1 MKNNVIKVDFG
12 GNPEL
17 NIDKIYNDLDP
28 ILNELTDVACNSLG
42 EEEGCLYIQALSE
55 SIHKVADKLASK
67 VEVTQNIELSMEN
80 GDTILITR
88 DNGEIE

>member
-1 MKNNVIKVDFG
+1 MKNNVIKADFG

-17 NIDKIYNDLDP
+17 NVDKLYNDLDP

-42 EEEGCLYIQALSE
+42 EEVGCLYVQALSD

-67 VEVTQNIELSMEN
+67 VEVSQDIELSMEN
-80 GDTILITR
+80 GDTITITK
-88 DNGEIE
+88 DNTEK

>member
-1 MKNNVIKVDFG
+1 MKNNVIKADFG

-17 NIDKIYNDLDP
+17 NIDKLYNDLDP

-67 VEVTQNIELSMEN
+67 VEVKQNIVLSMDN
-80 GDTILITR
+80 GDIIDLSLET
-88 DNGEIE
+88 NE

>member
-1 MKNNVIKVDFG
+1 MKNNVIKADFG

-17 NIDKIYNDLDP
+17 NIDKLYNDLDP

-42 EEEGCLYIQALSE
+42 EEQGCLYIQALSE

-67 VEVTQNIELSMEN
+67 VEITQNIELYMDN
-80 GDTILITR
+80 GDTVTITK
-88 DNGEIE
+88 DNTEN

>member
-1 MKNNVIKVDFG
+1 MNNVIKADFG
-12 GNPEL
+12 GNPEPD
-17 NIDKIYNDLDP
+17 IDKLYDDLDP

-42 EEEGCLYIQALSE
+42 EEEGGLYVQALSE

-67 VEVTQNIELSMEN
+67 VEFTQDIELSMEN

-88 DNGEIE
+88 DNGEVE

>member
-1 MKNNVIKVDFG
+1 MKNNVIKADFG

-17 NIDKIYNDLDP
+17 NIDKLYNDLDP
-28 ILNELTDVACNSLG
+28 ILNELTEVACNSLG

-67 VEVTQNIELSMEN
+67 VEITQNIVLSMDN
-80 GDTILITR
+80 GDTVTITK
-88 DNGEIE
+88 DNTEN

>member
-1 MKNNVIKVDFG
+1 MKNNVIKADFG

-17 NIDKIYNDLDP
+17 NIDKLYNDLDP

-67 VEVTQNIELSMEN
+67 VEVKQNVVLSMDN
-80 GDTILITR
+80 GDIIDLSLET
-88 DNGEIE
+88 NE

>member
-1 MKNNVIKVDFG
+1 MKNNVIKADFG

-17 NIDKIYNDLDP
+17 NIDKLYNDLDP

-67 VEVTQNIELSMEN
+67 VEVKQNVVLSMDN
-80 GDTILITR
+80 GDIIDLTLET
-88 DNGEIE
+88 NE

>member
-1 MKNNVIKVDFG
+1 MKNNVIQADFG

-17 NIDKIYNDLDP
+17 NIDKLYNDLDP

-42 EEEGCLYIQALSE
+42 EEQGCLYIQALSE

-67 VEVTQNIELSMEN
+67 VEITQNIELYMDN
-80 GDTILITR
+80 GDTVTITK
-88 DNGEIE
+88 DNTEN

>member
-1 MKNNVIKVDFG
+1 MKNNVIKADFG

-17 NIDKIYNDLDP
+17 NIDKLYNDLDP
-28 ILNELTDVACNSLG
+28 LLNELTDVACNSLG

-67 VEVTQNIELSMEN
+67 VEVKQNVVLSMDN
-80 GDTILITR
+80 GDIIDLSLET
-88 DNGEIE
+88 NE

>member
-1 MKNNVIKVDFG
+1 MKNNVIKADFG

-17 NIDKIYNDLDP
+17 NIDKLYNDLDP

-67 VEVTQNIELSMEN
+67 VEVTQNVELSMEN

>member
-1 MKNNVIKVDFG
+1 MKNNVIQANFG

-17 NIDKIYNDLDP
+17 NIDKLYNDLDP

-42 EEEGCLYIQALSE
+42 EEEGCLYIQALSD

-67 VEVTQNIELSMEN
+67 VEIKQNNILSMDN
-80 GDTILITR
+80 GDIIDLTLET
-88 DNGEIE
+88 NE